1 MTIPPA
7 PRHEQLATAAFL
19 CALLIP
25 PLGLA
30 LGAVA
35 RGEAQASGGP
45 VPGLATVAIAVGAA
59 LSAVMVI
66 GLLLVVGAVALLL
79 FVYYGLASDFG

>member
-1 MTIPPA
+1 MKVPPA
-7 PRHEQLATAAFL
+7 PGHQQLAIAALL
-19 CALLIP
+19 CALLVP

-66 GLLLVVGAVALLL
+66 GLLLVVSAVALFL
-79 FVYYGLASDFG
+79 FVYYGLASDLG